1 MSTGFLRPDLVNN
14 ISYLNA
20 WTSAVC
26 AAATA
31 LNADRIGAHST
42 RRRALGELGTA
53 LRAVVR
59 LELPG
64 VSSQSEAFAAHMD
77 RHEATAYA
85 EGRKLVPH
93 VDERAGESI
102 RRNNVSRKVRI

>member
-1 MSTGFLRPDLVNN
+1 MSTGYLRPDLINN

-26 AAATA
+26 AAATV
-31 LNADRIGAHST
+31 LNADHIGAHST
-42 RRRALGELGTA
+42 RRRAIGDLGTA

-64 VSSQSEAFAAHMD
+64 VSSQSEAFAAQMD
-77 RHEATAYA
+77 LHEATAYA

-93 VDERAGESI
+93 VDGRAGGSI